1 MDKTERTR
9 TQRSERR
16 QGWRR
21 RIIQIPADRLAQ
33 ALWPIMR
40 EILLS
45 SGCHRCRAM
54 IESGV
59 EADMGYTAR
68 ALKKVKE

>member
-1 MDKTERTR
+1 MKVSDVKRAIK
-9 TQRSERR
+9 
-16 QGWRR
+16 
-21 RIIQIPADRLAQ
+21 IIVLLPVIPVIWLMSR
-33 ALWPIMR
+33 IMR

-54 IESGV
+54 IELGV

-68 ALKKVKE
+68 ILRKYREEVK

>member
-1 MDKTERTR
+1 MSLSDIKKIMKMIVLAPLIPVVWVM
-9 TQRSERR
+9 S
-16 QGWRR
+16 
-21 RIIQIPADRLAQ
+21 RI
-33 ALWPIMR
+33 MH

-54 IESGV
+54 IESGI

-68 ALKKVKE
+68 VRKKYRSSLEEEE

>member
-1 MDKTERTR
+1 MSLSRV
-9 TQRSERR
+9 RR
-16 QGWRR
+16 MVRV
-21 RIIQIPADRLAQ
+21 IVLAPLIPAVWVMSR
-33 ALWPIMR
+33 IMR

-68 ALKKVKE
+68 ILRKYREEEK

>member
-1 MDKTERTR
+1 MSLSRGK
-9 TQRSERR
+9 
-16 QGWRR
+16 
-21 RIIQIPADRLAQ
+21 RIAKIIVLAPLIPAVWVMSR
-33 ALWPIMR
+33 IMR

-54 IESGV
+54 IEDGV

-68 ALKKVKE
+68 FLKKYREEEK

>member
-1 MDKTERTR
+1 MRLSDIKKVVK
-9 TQRSERR
+9 
-16 QGWRR
+16 
-21 RIIQIPADRLAQ
+21 RIMQIPADRLAQ
-33 ALWPIMR
+33 VLCPIMR

-59 EADMGYTAR
+59 EADMGYSAR
-68 ALKKVKE
+68 VLRKTKR

>member
-1 MDKTERTR
+1 MQEHGGVEVRLSDVTR
-9 TQRSERR
+9 VVKK
-16 QGWRR
+16 
-21 RIIQIPADRLAQ
+21 IIQVPADRLAQ
-33 ALWPIMR
+33 VLCPIMR

-59 EADMGYTAR
+59 EADMGYSAR
-68 ALKKVKE
+68 VWRRKK